1 MKKTLII
8 TTALVATLFGIGFA
22 NASATNKYLN
32 ENGIQINQNQYDK
45 LISVGYTDKEIEKI
59 SKEKFD
65 KVMNMNII
73 YQNID
78 TKYAYFTE
86 IEEKENQNGIVAN
99 NELSLYDVNGTS
111 SNSSGYVKV
120 DVYGTYYS
128 NIGSNGQFFVKV
140 NIDYDLNVKNRLED
154 IIGINFSD
162 NVQSKYEYISGSQRP
177 KFEAKLTYTE
187 DYYCRDYTTS
197 EKITQYSEEHEV
209 IYNGDDMNN
218 YQYYIDRGLIVKFDL
233 PSNFYNNSSSS
244 QIKQEVKIDYRDF
257 YMTLEADFVPKQANI
272 NAATFAGISVI
283 QNEGGGIDWKKIK
296 LTTTPPFFDYDDK
309 WWCPDPHFEKPT
321 GTLIFFENLH

>member
-86 IEEKENQNGIVAN
+86 IN
-99 NELSLYDVNGTS
+99 TS
-111 SNSSGYVKV
+111 GNKR
-120 DVYGTYYS
+120 
-128 NIGSNGQFFVKV
+128 I
-140 NIDYDLNVKNRLED
+140 NR
-154 IIGINFSD
+154 
-162 NVQSKYEYISGSQRP
+162 
-177 KFEAKLTYTE
+177 
-187 DYYCRDYTTS
+187 
-197 EKITQYSEEHEV
+197 
-209 IYNGDDMNN
+209 
-218 YQYYIDRGLIVKFDL
+218 
-233 PSNFYNNSSSS
+233 
-244 QIKQEVKIDYRDF
+244 
-257 YMTLEADFVPKQANI
+257 
-272 NAATFAGISVI
+272 
-283 QNEGGGIDWKKIK
+283 
-296 LTTTPPFFDYDDK
+296 
-309 WWCPDPHFEKPT
+309 
-321 GTLIFFENLH
+321 